1 MKIEEIRD
9 LVENGELRV
18 VDLWFQDILG
28 RLRHVSI
35 EPNYFVKGYEK
46 GIGIDGS
53 SVPGYAEVHNSDMRL
68 FPDLESAFM
77 DPTREGVL
85 IVYSNLYYSDR
96 HEPYPIYPRNVL
108 KKAVELVQ
116 KEGIAESV
124 RILPEFEFYVFQDA
138 DFDET
143 GYYLDFVEEK
153 RLKSSYHIGEPYDAF
168 FDLRTEIMELLGRV
182 GINVKYHHHEV
193 GGFGQNELELTF
205 GDAIKVVDHVETS
218 KYIIK
223 RVCDDYGLKVTFMPK
238 PLFNEP
244 GNGFHFHMCLTKN
257 GESIFYGDEKGLGLS
272 RTALHFIGGLLKHA
286 RALSA
291 FVNPSTNSYKRL
303 YSGFE
308 APVAITYALANRTAA
323 IRIPG
328 YAKGKDVDIE
338 YRSPDATM
346 NTYLGVAALIM
357 AGVDGILNK
366 IDPGEPFEGKVDE
379 EAVKSGKVHL
389 LPSNLK
395 EALDALREDHQ
406 FLTRGGVF
414 TEDLIEKWINVKMEE
429 YKKVNL
435 LPHPQEF
442 VDYF

>member
-1 MKIEEIRD
+1 MKIEEIKD

-85 IVYSNLYYSDR
+85 IVYSNLYYSDK

-124 RILPEFEFYVFQDA
+124 SILPEFEFYVFQDA

-244 GNGFHFHMCLTKN
+244 GNGFHFHMYLTKN

-395 EALDALREDHQ
+395 EALDALKEDHN
-406 FLTRGGVF
+406 FLIRGGVF
-414 TEDLIEKWINVKMEE
+414 SKDLIEKWINIKMEE

-435 LPHPQEF
+435 MPHPQEF